1 MINLMWNNSTTY
13 TVYNKQTGDM
23 IFSCKDTRS
32 VARGLFK
39 RNLTKDQVQVIF
51 TRKNE
56 DGNVIENLVINV

>member
-1 MINLMWNNSTTY
+1 MIKVMWNNSTVY
-13 TVYNKQTGDM
+13 TIYNKQTGDV

-32 VARGLFK
+32 VACGLSK

-56 DGNVIENLVINV
+56 DGGVIENLVVNV

>member
-1 MINLMWNNSTTY
+1 MIKVTWNNSTIY
-13 TVYNKQTGDM
+13 TIYNKQTGDT

-32 VARGLFK
+32 IARGLFK

-56 DGNVIENLVINV
+56 DGNVIENLVVNL